1 MLDERSIVRKIMWR
15 ILPLTFLLFVVQYLD
30 RVNLGYAALQ
40 MNDELGLSSEAF
52 GFAAGI
58 FFVGNLFL
66 EVPSNI
72 LMKKYGAR
80 RWLTRIILSW
90 AVVSALTAFVTQA
103 WQLHVLRFLLGA
115 AEAGFYPGVIYF
127 YSFWFREKERAFA
140 VATFS
145 AAVPVTYLL
154 GAPLS
159 TWLMQL
165 FSSAGVSGWRLMI
178 FVEALPAILGGLVC
192 FFFIPD
198 SPDKALWLSA
208 QEKGWLAREFENE
221 AKEIG
226 PVKHLGNLQA
236 LTNPT
241 ILYMALIYF
250 LVQAGGVGISYW
262 LPQIVRS
269 LHKEISLTAVGWLA
283 ATPYLATAILSVF
296 WGRASDYFR
305 ERKLFS
311 ALPLVVAGVALY
323 AAGNATNS
331 FVILTMIGLS
341 LVAGYA
347 MHAPF
352 FSSLTQIVSRPTVAV
367 ASAVVVSLGN
377 LGGFAGTYF
386 MGFAK
391 RATGSDSAGY
401 YVLGGALVL
410 GAVLIMMLTM
420 KRTAPSNSQV
430 VAQDS

>member
-1 MLDERSIVRKIMWR
+1 MLNEGSVVRKIMWR

-40 MNDELGLSSEAF
+40 MNGELGLSSEAF

-58 FFVGNLFL
+58 FFIGNLFF

-90 AVVSALTAFVTQA
+90 AVVSALTAFVTQS
-103 WQLHVLRFLLGA
+103 WQLYVLRFLLGV

-159 TWLMQL
+159 TWLMQE
-165 FSSAGVSGWRLMI
+165 FSNAALSGWRWMM
-178 FVEALPAILGGLVC
+178 FVEALPAIIGGVICFKLV
-192 FFFIPD
+192 PD
-198 SPDKALWLSA
+198 SPDKARWLSA
-208 QEKGWLAREFENE
+208 EEKTWLAREFEKE

-236 LTNPT
+236 LMNPT
-241 ILYMALIYF
+241 ILHMALIYF

-262 LPQIVRS
+262 LPQIVRA
-269 LHKEISLTAVGWLA
+269 LNREVSLTTVGWLA
-283 ATPYLATAILSVF
+283 AAPYLATAIISVL
-296 WGRASDYFR
+296 WGRASDFFR

-311 ALPLVVAGVALY
+311 AVPLILAGVALY
-323 AAGNATNS
+323 AAGNATNPI
-331 FVILTMIGLS
+331 VILTMIGLS

-386 MGFAK
+386 LGFAK
-391 RATGSDSAGY
+391 RTTGSDSAGY
-401 YVLGGALVL
+401 YVLGGALML
-410 GAVLIMMLTM
+410 AAVLMMMLSM
-420 KRTAPSNSQV
+420 KRGTSRDSHV
-430 VAQDS
+430 VARDM